1 MVPRLINVK
10 YRSGYKVW
18 LRFDDGK
25 EGEVDLQ
32 TNSGGEAF
40 R

>member
-1 MVPRLINVK
+1 MTMVPRLIDMK
-10 YRSGYKVW
+10 YLSGYKVW

-32 TNSGGEAF
+32 DELWGGL
-40 R
+40 